1 MSIFFSMSR
10 LLTLVLLCAV
20 HCSCYMSSMSG
31 LRIGVQSSSRLF
43 SSTKKEEKKEQ
54 LCEWRWPPYLI
65 LFIYDRLIYERTTNV
80 IKHSRPTILINPQRH
95 RLQVPL
101 PPRKGPLSFLQNR
114 PPLGRP
120 PLLRYLQQQDLSRP
134 FRLIRP
140 RLAH

>member
-1 MSIFFSMSR
+1 MSR

-31 LRIGVQSSSRLF
+31 IRIGVQSSSRLF

-54 LCEWRWPPYLI
+54 LCEWRWPPFLI
-65 LFIYDRLIYERTTNV
+65 LFNLIYERTTNV
-80 IKHSRPTILINPQRH
+80 IKYSRPAILLNPQRH

-101 PPRKGPLSFLQNR
+101 PPRKGPLPLLQNR

-120 PLLRYLQQQDLSRP
+120 PLLRDLQQQDLSRP